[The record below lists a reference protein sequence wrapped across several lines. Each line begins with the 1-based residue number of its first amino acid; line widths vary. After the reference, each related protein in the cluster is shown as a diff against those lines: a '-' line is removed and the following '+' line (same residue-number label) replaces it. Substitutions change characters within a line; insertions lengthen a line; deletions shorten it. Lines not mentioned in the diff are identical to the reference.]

1 MIRVVVVED
10 SLVQRAH
17 LVRALEADGDITV
30 VGQATDAHEAIDVVR
45 SQKPDVVT
53 LDLGIPGG
61 GGVHAIEQIMAFS
74 PVPILVLS
82 ASVTGRESQAAVEA
96 LLAGAVDALPK
107 AASWG
112 ADAERAVRER
122 VRVLRGVSVVRHPR
136 GRLAAG
142 RAARSAAGATSR
154 TATPIVAIGASTGG
168 PAALATVL
176 AGFGGLGAAVL
187 VVQHLHPG
195 FIDGF
200 VSWMRRVSGLPVEIA
215 TDGAALR
222 SGVVYVGPG
231 EVHLKVGR
239 DDHIVLDPEPPS
251 LHRPSV
257 NVLFSSL
264 AVRSDRRRVGVLLT
278 GMGDDGA
285 AGLLALRR
293 SGAVT
298 IAQDEA
304 TSIVYGMPHAAR
316 RMDAATRVLPL
327 EEIAAAV
334 MRAS

>member
-1 MIRVVVVED
+1 MISVVVVED
-10 SLVQRAH
+10 SRVQRAH
-17 LVRALEADGDITV
+17 LVKVLEADGDITV
-30 VGQATDAHEAIDVVR
+30 VGQATDADEAIEVVR
-45 SQKPDVVT
+45 SLKPDVVT
-53 LDLGIPGG
+53 LDLAIPGG
-61 GGVHAIEQIMAFS
+61 GGQHAIEQIMAFS

-82 ASVTGRESQAAVEA
+82 ATVTGRESQAAVEA

-107 AASWG
+107 RSHWG
-112 ADAERAVRER
+112 AEAEQALRER

-136 GRLAAG
+136 GRLAASRAA
-142 RAARSAAGATSR
+142 RAARSESSR
-154 TATPIVAIGASTGG
+154 TATPFVVIGASTGG

-176 AGFGGLGAAVL
+176 AGLGGLQAAVL

-200 VSWMRRVSGLPVEIA
+200 VAWMRRVSGLPVEIA
-215 TDGAALR
+215 ADGAEIR
-222 SGVVYVGPG
+222 PGVVYVGPG
-231 EVHLKVGR
+231 DVHLKVGR

-257 NVLFSSL
+257 NILFSSL
-264 AVRSDRRRVGVLLT
+264 ADRPDRHRVGVLLT

-285 AGLLALRR
+285 SGLLALRR
-293 SGAVT
+293 GGAVT

-304 TSIVYGMPHAAR
+304 TSIVYGMPQAAR
-316 RMDAATRVLPL
+316 RLDAATQVLPL
-327 EEIAAAV
+327 DEIAAAI